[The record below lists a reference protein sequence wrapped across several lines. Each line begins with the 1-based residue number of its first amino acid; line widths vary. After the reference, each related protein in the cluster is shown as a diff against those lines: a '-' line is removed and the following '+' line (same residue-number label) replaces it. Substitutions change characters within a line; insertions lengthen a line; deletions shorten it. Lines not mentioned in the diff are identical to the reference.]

1 MAAKYKIA
9 ITFLVLGILCFVAF
23 EPLIGSEVDENGIL
37 REPFFLIPIGW
48 LFLFLGFFSFL
59 LILIHFLWT
68 SFKKK

>member
-9 ITFLVLGILCFVAF
+9 ITFLVLGILCFLSF
-23 EPLIGSEVDENGIL
+23 LLIGSETDENGIL
-37 REPFFLIPIGW
+37 IEPFFLIPIGW